1 MTMESTRE
9 DLLDQIHALETTVA
23 ALLQAAEREGD
34 GQGPTALLGQMV
46 HLDDIIAE
54 KTWQLRQALD
64 ENRRLAENL
73 RAGETLLRA
82 TLNSMDSHIAILD
95 LQGQI
100 IETNLSWA
108 GFAHLRYGGRDC
120 RMGSNYLDACHMDEA
135 IGSGDSKNVEQAVRK
150 VLAGKSVLEVV
161 EYRFDLNER
170 PYWYQVRVTPR
181 GSEAKLEGAVV
192 SHTDVT
198 ARYLAALE
206 MEAQR
211 KWSERLALVARYTSN
226 GVIISDPQGRIEW
239 INEGFTRLSGY
250 SLEDVLGKRPGEVLQ
265 GPETSPETR
274 NKMAEGLKAG
284 TGFDVEVVNYRKN
297 GEAYWVAV
305 EVRPLFNEDGELV
318 NYMAMETEVT
328 ERLAMQREI
337 AAERSLLMEIINTI
351 PYFVFWKDLDGRYG
365 GANRAFAGMGGL
377 TPQEIVGKDDYEM
390 PWAALAE
397 DYRRD
402 DKGVSDS
409 GVAKMHIQ
417 ETVQNA
423 DGTVSYVDT
432 SKMPLRSTDGKVVG
446 VLGIFADMTEQRAL
460 EAQLAHASKLES
472 IGQLAAGIAHEI
484 NTPTQYVGDNT
495 RFLMECYED
504 ATPVFHWA
512 LELHKAH
519 QAGEVPEFL
528 WDKLRKSLDQAD
540 LDYLIQEVPQ
550 AFSQSLSG
558 IDRVRRIV
566 QAMKEFSHPG
576 SGEKTSIDLNRE
588 IESTITVAM
597 NEWKYVADMVR
608 DFDLDLPRVICLP
621 GEFNQVVLNIIVN
634 AAHAI
639 QDKVGG
645 TGEKGAITLQTRVEG
660 EFVVLRIS
668 DTGGG
673 IPEGIRN
680 KIFDPFFT
688 TKEVGRGTGQG
699 LAIAHN
705 VIVNKLGGK
714 IDFQSEMGVGTTFI
728 IQLPLHPQVNG

>member
-1 MTMESTRE
+1 MESTRE

-390 PWAALAE
+390 PWADLAE

-432 SKMPLRSTDGKVVG
+432 SKMPLRSTDGG
-446 VLGIFADMTEQRAL
+446 SGWRMGTFADMTEQRAL

-484 NTPTQYVGDNT
+484 NTPTHMWGTIRVSSWSVT
-495 RFLMECYED
+495 RTRPRCSTGRSSCMRPIRPARCPSSCGTNCASPSIRPTL
-504 ATPVFHWA
+504 TT
-512 LELHKAH
+512 
-519 QAGEVPEFL
+519 
-528 WDKLRKSLDQAD
+528 
-540 LDYLIQEVPQ
+540 IQEVPQ

-621 GEFNQVVLNIIVN
+621 GEFNQVVLNTRRQRG
-634 AAHAI
+634 ARHPG
-639 QDKVGG
+639 QGWG
-645 TGEKGAITLQTRVEG
+645 HREKGAITLQTRVEG
-660 EFVVLRIS
+660 EFVVLRTPYRGRHS
-668 DTGGG
+668 RGH
-673 IPEGIRN
+673 PAIRSSTPSSRPR
-680 KIFDPFFT
+680 KSAAAPVRAWRSHT
-688 TKEVGRGTGQG
+688 T
-699 LAIAHN
+699 
-705 VIVNKLGGK
+705 IVNKLGGK
-714 IDFQSEMGVGTTFI
+714 IDFHSEMGVGTTFI
-728 IQLPLHPQVNG
+728 IQLLLHPQVNG